1 MGLMKSLFGNRG
13 AQQVAENKL
22 VITEVG
28 PNPAQVI
35 AIAQNYFPEDPTG
48 IATVLN
54 DNILEGQST
63 IITLPET
70 ESLYEMQQALDNAGA
85 STYIQKNW
93 QDEEDAP
100 VILDGICEELLLAK
114 KNIELFGGEAFIVFD
129 TDESV
134 GAALL
139 IMDAGA
145 SGADT
150 LKVMLNYLDVNMAEA
165 NAQVNELA
173 MGKSQLIK
181 GSLGLLKRMKKQL
194 DAVHVTSELML
205 DMDEDETEEDV
216 YDDTYEK
223 SAAGLHCMNC
233 GAEIASGSKFCPKC
247 GTKVEEA
254 QKMFCSQ
261 CGNEIMPGAKFCT
274 KCGARCM

>member
-1 MGLMKSLFGNRG
+1 MTWDIEAEASLVIFSTGRMDKYQFYDTCNIG
-13 AQQVAENKL
+13 YKNKL
-22 VITEVG
+22 MTKEITYD
-28 PNPAQVI
+28 
-35 AIAQNYFPEDPTG
+35 NYKD
-48 IATVLN
+48 IS
-54 DNILEGQST
+54 D
-63 IITLPET
+63 
-70 ESLYEMQQALDNAGA
+70 
-85 STYIQKNW
+85 
-93 QDEEDAP
+93 DAP
-100 VILDGICEELLLAK
+100 VILDGICEDLLLAK

-205 DMDEDETEEDV
+205 DMDEDETEEEA
-216 YDDTYEK
+216 YDDTYEE

-233 GAEIASGSKFCPKC
+233 GAEIAPGSFRSLDPNSARNAEPKWKQNRRCSAHSVEMKLCP
-247 GTKVEEA
+247 VQNSA
-254 QKMFCSQ
+254 QSAEQDACNRYKNRS
-261 CGNEIMPGAKFCT
+261 
-274 KCGARCM
+274 